1 MSARYYNHRGG
12 GGGGPSAS
20 PPSYSAGDP
29 PEYQSSRQQAAD
41 PAGVRASNLSV
52 GDLAQGAA
60 SYYSSGNGHNNGG
73 SNYSGGGLAQAD
85 PSGVRVSQ
93 LTADPT
99 GVRVSQLS
107 VDTTGDSTA
116 ADNYGY
122 ADHSNNT
129 RNQFSPTELSELQ
142 AEADKMK
149 GLGNKHMSHQE
160 YTRAYNAYSAAL
172 QLSPVGPQSHV
183 YLSNRAAALLSLKR
197 YAAASVDARRAVALA
212 PSFGKAHARLGQALY
227 FLRDYQGAVAAYEEA
242 VELEPDNSVTWTYLN
257 KARQKLERQRAKE
270 AESAAGGGASG
281 GEDQDHA
288 DHHSVD
294 PSTYAGY
301 SVATD
306 PHNAAAVVGANES
319 GGAGGDGPGHIH
331 TRSPTS
337 AARLRN
343 LVGRNIETEPM
354 TEHGG
359 PAKRVPVGSGG
370 PISPLGSPVAQAQ
383 AQQAAAQA
391 EGGVGQDGNDTS
403 NNDELNDT
411 NDPDYDEAV
420 ALQQRATS
428 YLSHKQYRA
437 AVEEFSA
444 ALFLVPDDAV
454 FSPQLHI
461 GRAHALN
468 GLKRHESATNDARMA
483 IKLNPEN
490 SAEAYSVLAKSLFY
504 SRMYGEAIEAFE
516 DCAERMPGGQ
526 LSKFDQAYLRKAES
540 AYHAEEEASLR
551 TGGDTSFGGDTR
563 SVAKSRMWTG
573 APVPKLPPPRFVS
586 RGEVLRSP
594 SSLTPMPRDW
604 PTQAIGSPTTLQV
617 GPEREVIYF
626 SESMGVKLNRGP
638 DGVVRV
644 ISAAAPSAQSTIARE
659 GDMNVGDVIREAA
672 GVDMRRP
679 ITNIM
684 WGDTVALIK
693 LAPRPIKLI
702 VAPEESAL
710 PHSVREEMAKE
721 EATGGPPLGV
731 SLTPTH
737 ANGGD
742 AGSHFSFS
750 GTN

>member
-1 MSARYYNHRGG
+1 M
-12 GGGGPSAS
+12 
-20 PPSYSAGDP
+20 
-29 PEYQSSRQQAAD
+29 
-41 PAGVRASNLSV
+41 RASKLSV
-52 GDLAQGAA
+52 GALAQGAA
-60 SYYSSGNGHNNGG
+60 SYYSSNGANGNGNYNGNNNGG
-73 SNYSGGGLAQAD
+73 GGPTQAD
-85 PSGVRVSQ
+85 PSGVRLSQ
-93 LTADPT
+93 ISSDPT
-99 GVRVSQLS
+99 GVRASQLS

-116 ADNYGY
+116 ADNYTYGY
-122 ADHSNNT
+122 ANDNHSNT
-129 RNQFSPTELSELQ
+129 HQPKFSPTELTELQ

-172 QLSPVGPQSHV
+172 QLSPVGPSSHV

-197 YAAASVDARRAVALA
+197 YGAAAVDARRAVALA

-227 FLRDYQGAVAAYEEA
+227 FLRDYAGAVASYEEA
-242 VELEPDNSVTWTYLN
+242 VELEPDNAVTWTYLT
-257 KARQKLERQRAKE
+257 KARQKLERQRSKEEE
-270 AESAAGGGASG
+270 AEAAGGGG
-281 GEDQDHA
+281 GNNGSYD

-306 PHNAAAVVGANES
+306 PHHAAAVVGGGGVGGGRGSPSES
-319 GGAGGDGPGHIH
+319 EGGAGGDGPGHIH

-359 PAKRVPVGSGG
+359 PAQRVPLGSS
-370 PISPLGSPVAQAQ
+370 PLSPLGSPVAQAQ
-383 AQQAAAQA
+383 AQQAAA
-391 EGGVGQDGNDTS
+391 GGFGQDGNDTS
-403 NNDELNDT
+403 NDEQNDT
-411 NDPDYDEAV
+411 HDPDYDEAV

-483 IKLNPEN
+483 IKLNPDN

-526 LSKFDQAYLRKAES
+526 LSKFDKAYLRKAEG

-551 TGGDTSFGGDTR
+551 TGGDTSFGGGGDAR
-563 SVAKSRMWTG
+563 SVATSRMGTG

-586 RGEVLRSP
+586 REEVLSSP
-594 SSLTPMPRDW
+594 SSLPPMPRAW

-644 ISAAAPSAQSTIARE
+644 ISAAPPSAQSAIARE
-659 GDMNVGDVIREAA
+659 GDMDVGDVIREAA

-702 VAPEESAL
+702 VAPEESPL

-721 EATGGPPLGV
+721 EAAGDLPSGV

-737 ANGGD
+737 ANGGG

-750 GTN
+750 GTNAN